1 MAARQHQGSPRVGQS
16 DQRPRCEDH
25 TFIHSWLDQIR
36 ASKAEGPGEAGNQP
50 DEGDR
55 DKPPWRPHNLPICG
69 NGTHRD
75 PGNRRETPR
84 WRGRDSPLLTH
95 PAYSTSDRRSRGTT
109 SCTADG
115 NSRHARGSDRSDAE
129 SDECRH
135 SLTSKNP
142 YEKRPRRKTRADRY
156 DVKRQR
162 TKHEK
167 QTRRKSTSRQPKRP
181 KDHRNLLR
189 SGKEVMENF
198 TSAAIPVDRVTVSL
212 ALYLPYR
219 DKLC

>member
-1 MAARQHQGSPRVGQS
+1 MATRQHQGSPRAGQS

-50 DEGDR
+50 DEGDH
-55 DKPPWRPHNLPICG
+55 DTQPWRPHNLPICG

-75 PGNRRETPR
+75 PGNSRDKPR
-84 WRGRDSPLLTH
+84 WTGRDSPLLTQ
-95 PAYSTSDRRSRGTT
+95 PAYPTSDRRSRDTI
-109 SCTADG
+109 SYTADG
-115 NSRHARGSDRSDAE
+115 NSRHSRRSDRSDAK
-129 SDECRH
+129 SDERRH
-135 SLTSKNP
+135 SPTSKNP
-142 YEKRPRRKTRADRY
+142 FEKRPRRKTRADRY
-156 DVKRQR
+156 DMKRQR

-167 QTRRKSTSRQPKRP
+167 QARRKSTSRQPKRS
-181 KDHRNLLR
+181 KDHRSLLR
-189 SGKEVMENF
+189 SGKEVMEKF

-219 DKLC
+219 DEQC